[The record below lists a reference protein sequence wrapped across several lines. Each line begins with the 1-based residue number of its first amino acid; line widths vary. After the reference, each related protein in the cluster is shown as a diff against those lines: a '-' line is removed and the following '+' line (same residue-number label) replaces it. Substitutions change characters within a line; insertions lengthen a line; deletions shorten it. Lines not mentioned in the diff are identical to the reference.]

1 MKIFAGRPHFYCGIA
16 SLLTVLPLLARGAVI
31 GGGRV
36 SGGRMGGGWWG
47 GWGSMGTGKDE
58 GEDGDKGDGEG
69 GLSEEGRVGEG
80 GGEKRGFEWG
90 QGQEVVGGIGEGVLA
105 WAGVSVQVASASL
118 VKSNQIRSSKDVIG
132 QVVEFEAEEI
142 KALEGGNARPQASE
156 NRMGNGS
163 DNGDVNEGV
172 TEGTQ
177 QEEER
182 SWWRWDAGK
191 GELVQREG
199 PEGLADG
206 QETLL
211 WLPEIVYDDLELM
224 DLRYFQVGEI
234 FSRACAARPLPAPP
248 SLAVRGDQRPASDL
262 LPPLPTLARHPFHPT
277 PSPQGLHCAAPA
289 CPSFSHCR
297 TGRRQAGRV
306 LACTG
311 NDPLLSDPLS
321 GNNGGASSQTASTDA
336 SGTSSVGASGS
347 DSMATVGSASAAGL
361 GSASAAGLGS
371 ASVDA
376 SPLVDP
382 SPVLT
387 SPPPNH
393 VKDNATYDVAVAEPF
408 AAQVFLLENVF
419 INDRGMVFDAMYHY
433 RHGLLC
439 RSCPLDF
446 GLYTGNETKVHVYS
460 ELLSLANWNGG
471 NFYHSLLEVMPSLL
485 YLRPFLEAK
494 PGIPIPVKIDQDKH
508 ARLFSLI
515 NINAS
520 TLNFQTVRKDHL
532 FFARRLLLPSIAQ
545 CGRPSAA
552 LVRHLRNH
560 YLLPPSAPRIKSRHE
575 LAQFSSYATATTVPV
590 TAAATDV
597 AAAGN
602 AGTDA
607 TAAAA
612 SDGAGLAAGGGVL
625 ATPDWCVV
633 VGQRDTT
640 RRIVGRTHIL
650 EELQAFFPKERITVF
665 RGDLPLPEA
674 KQLFN
679 RARLFITPH
688 GALMANMVFM
698 PPGGF
703 VLEAR
708 PEDFDNNLYDYL
720 AYVCDLH
727 YYLVKGVGGKDTDI
741 RVDMEEMVGVVD
753 EISKKLIAQNL

>member
-1 MKIFAGRPHFYCGIA
+1 MDPKVRLSGVLLVVALAFIA
-16 SLLTVLPLLARGAVI
+16 
-31 GGGRV
+31 
-36 SGGRMGGGWWG
+36 
-47 GWGSMGTGKDE
+47 
-58 GEDGDKGDGEG
+58 
-69 GLSEEGRVGEG
+69 LSP
-80 GGEKRGFEWG
+80 
-90 QGQEVVGGIGEGVLA
+90 QGQEAMGGLGDGVLA
-105 WAGVSVQVASASL
+105 WTGVSVQVASASL
-118 VKSNQIRSSKDVIG
+118 VKSNQIRSSEDVIG
-132 QVVEFEAEEI
+132 QVVEFEKEEI
-142 KALEGGNARPQASE
+142 EALEGGNARPQATDI
-156 NRMGNGS
+156 S
-163 DNGDVNEGV
+163 DRV
-172 TEGTQ
+172 TQ

-211 WLPEIVYDDLELM
+211 WLPEIVYEDLELM
-224 DLRYFQVGEI
+224 DLRYFQ
-234 FSRACAARPLPAPP
+234 
-248 SLAVRGDQRPASDL
+248 
-262 LPPLPTLARHPFHPT
+262 
-277 PSPQGLHCAAPA
+277 GLHCSAPA
-289 CPSFSHCR
+289 CPSFSRCR

-311 NDPLLSDPLS
+311 NDPLLSDPLPGS
-321 GNNGGASSQTASTDA
+321 NNGGVSGQTASMHASRPANFGASESDWMGTVGSAATDA
-336 SGTSSVGASGS
+336 SG
-347 DSMATVGSASAAGL
+347 SASATGL
-361 GSASAAGLGS
+361 GSV
-371 ASVDA
+371 SVDA

-382 SPVLT
+382 FPVFT

-393 VKDNATYDVAVAEPF
+393 VKENASYDVAVAEPY

-446 GLYTGNETKVHVYS
+446 GLYMGNETKVHVYS

-485 YLRPFLEAK
+485 YLRPFLEK
-494 PGIPIPVKIDQDKH
+494 RPDIPIPVKIDQDKH

-520 TLNFQTVRKDHL
+520 SLNFKTVRKEHL

-545 CGRPSAA
+545 CGRPAAA

-575 LAQFSSYATATTVPV
+575 LAQFSGYSATATPATPDMGFIGPAATDVTVNPE
-590 TAAATDV
+590 TAAAT
-597 AAAGN
+597 A
-602 AGTDA
+602 
-607 TAAAA
+607 
-612 SDGAGLAAGGGVL
+612 AAGGGVL

-650 EELQAFFPKERITVF
+650 EELLAFFPKERIVVF

-674 KQLFN
+674 KALFN

-753 EISKKLIAQNL
+753 VISKMLIAQGL

>member
-1 MKIFAGRPHFYCGIA
+1 
-16 SLLTVLPLLARGAVI
+16 
-31 GGGRV
+31 
-36 SGGRMGGGWWG
+36 MG
-47 GWGSMGTGKDE
+47 
-58 GEDGDKGDGEG
+58 
-69 GLSEEGRVGEG
+69 
-80 GGEKRGFEWG
+80 
-90 QGQEVVGGIGEGVLA
+90 
-105 WAGVSVQVASASL
+105 
-118 VKSNQIRSSKDVIG
+118 
-132 QVVEFEAEEI
+132 
-142 KALEGGNARPQASE
+142 
-156 NRMGNGS
+156 
-163 DNGDVNEGV
+163 
-172 TEGTQ
+172 
-177 QEEER
+177 
-182 SWWRWDAGK
+182 
-191 GELVQREG
+191 GELVRRDG

-211 WLPEIVYDDLELM
+211 WLPEIVYEDLELM
-224 DLRYFQVGEI
+224 DLRYFQ
-234 FSRACAARPLPAPP
+234 
-248 SLAVRGDQRPASDL
+248 
-262 LPPLPTLARHPFHPT
+262 
-277 PSPQGLHCAAPA
+277 GLHCSAPA
-289 CPSFSHCR
+289 CPSFARCR

-311 NDPLLSDPLS
+311 NDPLLSDSLS
-321 GNNGGASSQTASTDA
+321 GNNGGAFGRTASVDA
-336 SGTSSVGASGS
+336 SGPASFGASYANPS
-347 DSMATVGSASAAGL
+347 DTVGSAAMDAS
-361 GSASAAGLGS
+361 GSASALGLGS
-371 ASVDA
+371 ASVDV
-376 SPLVDP
+376 SPLVDTF
-382 SPVLT
+382 PVLT
-387 SPPPNH
+387 LPPSNH
-393 VKDNATYDVAVAEPF
+393 VKENASYDVAIAEPF

-419 INDRGMVFDAMYHY
+419 INDRGMVFDGMYHY

-446 GLYTGNETKVHVYS
+446 GLYTGNETKVHVNS

-520 TLNFQTVRKDHL
+520 TLNFKRVKKDHL

-560 YLLPPSAPRIKSRHE
+560 YLLPPSAPRIKSRLE
-575 LAQFSSYATATTVPV
+575 LARFSSNAADATAGTG
-590 TAAATDV
+590 AATDATGT
-597 AAAGN
+597 AA
-602 AGTDA
+602 A

-612 SDGAGLAAGGGVL
+612 GGAAELGAGSGVL

-650 EELQAFFPKERITVF
+650 EELQAFFPKERIIVF

-698 PPGGF
+698 PPGAF

-720 AYVCDLH
+720 AYVSDLH
-727 YYLVKGVGGKDTDI
+727 YYLVKGGGGKDTDI
-741 RVDMEEMVGVVD
+741 RVDMEEMVEVVD
-753 EISKKLIAQNL
+753 VISKKLIAQGL

>member
-1 MKIFAGRPHFYCGIA
+1 M
-16 SLLTVLPLLARGAVI
+16 L
-31 GGGRV
+31 
-36 SGGRMGGGWWG
+36 
-47 GWGSMGTGKDE
+47 
-58 GEDGDKGDGEG
+58 
-69 GLSEEGRVGEG
+69 
-80 GGEKRGFEWG
+80 
-90 QGQEVVGGIGEGVLA
+90 GQEVVGGLGEGVLA

-118 VKSNQIRSSKDVIG
+118 VKSDQIRSSKDVIG

-142 KALEGGNARPQASE
+142 EALEGGNARPHAAGLEGGNTRPQTTDISDWSGSGSGRE
-156 NRMGNGS
+156 NGG
-163 DNGDVNEGV
+163 GTEAV
-172 TEGTQ
+172 TGGTQ
-177 QEEER
+177 QEGER
-182 SWWRWDAGK
+182 SWWRWDVGK

-211 WLPEIVYDDLELM
+211 WLPEIVYEDLELM
-224 DLRYFQVGEI
+224 DLRYFQ
-234 FSRACAARPLPAPP
+234 
-248 SLAVRGDQRPASDL
+248 
-262 LPPLPTLARHPFHPT
+262 
-277 PSPQGLHCAAPA
+277 GLHSPAPA
-289 CPSFSHCR
+289 CPSFARCR

-306 LACTG
+306 LACNG
-311 NDPLLSDPLS
+311 HDPLLSDPLS
-321 GNNGGASSQTASTDA
+321 GNNGGASVDA
-336 SGTSSVGASGS
+336 SGPASVSASEA
-347 DSMATVGSASAAGL
+347 DSMGTVGSVAMDAS

-371 ASVDA
+371 ASVA
-376 SPLVDP
+376 VSPLVDP

-393 VKDNATYDVAVAEPF
+393 VKENASYDVAIAEPF

-552 LVRHLRNH
+552 LIRHLRNH

-575 LAQFSSYATATTVPV
+575 LAQFFSYSGTATPDMGVRGPV
-590 TAAATDV
+590 ATDV
-597 AAAGN
+597 AVNPEASA
-602 AGTDA
+602 A
-607 TAAAA
+607 TAATAGCA
-612 SDGAGLAAGGGVL
+612 AGLTPGGGVL

-650 EELQAFFPKERITVF
+650 EELQAFFPKERIVVF

-753 EISKKLIAQNL
+753 VISKKLIAQSL

>member
-1 MKIFAGRPHFYCGIA
+1 MDPKVR
-16 SLLTVLPLLARGAVI
+16 
-31 GGGRV
+31 
-36 SGGRMGGGWWG
+36 
-47 GWGSMGTGKDE
+47 
-58 GEDGDKGDGEG
+58 
-69 GLSEEGRVGEG
+69 LS
-80 GGEKRGFEWG
+80 
-90 QGQEVVGGIGEGVLA
+90 GVLLVVA
-105 WAGVSVQVASASL
+105 LAFIALSPQVTLLSQSPSSPTLLPQSPSSPTLLPQSPSSPSHPPPPVTLLPQPPSSPSRVSVQVASASL
-118 VKSNQIRSSKDVIG
+118 VKSDQIRSSKDVIG

-142 KALEGGNARPQASE
+142 EALEGGNARPHAAGLESGDARPHATALEGSE
-156 NRMGNGS
+156 RGG
-163 DNGDVNEGV
+163 GEEGV
-172 TEGTQ
+172 TEGRQ

-182 SWWRWDAGK
+182 SWWRWDVGK
-191 GELVQREG
+191 GELVWREG

-211 WLPEIVYDDLELM
+211 WLPEIVYEDLELM
-224 DLRYFQVGEI
+224 DLRYFQ
-234 FSRACAARPLPAPP
+234 
-248 SLAVRGDQRPASDL
+248 
-262 LPPLPTLARHPFHPT
+262 
-277 PSPQGLHCAAPA
+277 GLHCPAPA
-289 CPSFSHCR
+289 CPSFARCR

-311 NDPLLSDPLS
+311 HDPLLSDPLS
-321 GNNGGASSQTASTDA
+321 RNNGGASSQTASTDA

-347 DSMATVGSASAAGL
+347 DSMATV

-439 RSCPLDF
+439 REANLSAHVCSELLSSTVFPLPLLPPQPLVRSCPLDF

-485 YLRPFLEAK
+485 YLWPFLEAKPGIPIPVKIDQVIPSLLHLRPFLEAK
-494 PGIPIPVKIDQDKH
+494 LGIPIPVKIDQDKH

-650 EELQAFFPKERITVF
+650 EELQAFFPKERIMADCGANTHI
-665 RGDLPLPEA
+665 GEA
-674 KQLFN
+674 AGILSK
-679 RARLFITPH
+679 REYC
-688 GALMANMVFM
+688 G
-698 PPGGF
+698 
-703 VLEAR
+703 E
-708 PEDFDNNLYDYL
+708 
-720 AYVCDLH
+720 
-727 YYLVKGVGGKDTDI
+727 
-741 RVDMEEMVGVVD
+741 MEEYCGEMEEYCG
-753 EISKKLIAQNL
+753 EMEEYCGEMEEYCGEMEEYCGEMEEYCGEMEEYCGEMEEYCGE

>member
-1 MKIFAGRPHFYCGIA
+1 MPIVERFFRRLSSSSSPFPLPPSSFFRLLCSLFQIPVFPHSPHLPSSSFIFPPRPSS
-16 SLLTVLPLLARGAVI
+16 SLLFLPSSSHRHLASPCHIAI
-31 GGGRV
+31 GGG
-36 SGGRMGGGWWG
+36 GGLERGVGGGI
-47 GWGSMGTGKDE
+47 GK
-58 GEDGDKGDGEG
+58 GEG
-69 GLSEEGRVGEG
+69 A
-80 GGEKRGFEWG
+80 GGERRGFEGG
-90 QGQEVVGGIGEGVLA
+90 QGQEVVGGLGEGVLA

-118 VKSNQIRSSKDVIG
+118 VKSDQIRSSEDVIG
-132 QVVEFEAEEI
+132 QVVEFEKEEI
-142 KALEGGNARPQASE
+142 EALEGGNARPHVTALE
-156 NRMGNGS
+156 GS
-163 DNGDVNEGV
+163 NTRPQTEEAP
-172 TEGTQ
+172 EGTQ
-177 QEEER
+177 QEGER
-182 SWWRWDAGK
+182 SWWRWDVGK
-191 GELVQREG
+191 GELVRREG

-211 WLPEIVYDDLELM
+211 WLPEIVYEDLELM
-224 DLRYFQVGEI
+224 DLRYFQ
-234 FSRACAARPLPAPP
+234 
-248 SLAVRGDQRPASDL
+248 
-262 LPPLPTLARHPFHPT
+262 
-277 PSPQGLHCAAPA
+277 GLHCPAPA
-289 CPSFSHCR
+289 CPAFARCR

-311 NDPLLSDPLS
+311 NDPLLSNSLS
-321 GNNGGASSQTASTDA
+321 GNIGGGVSGQTASAHVSGPASFGVSEADWMGTVGSAATDA
-336 SGTSSVGASGS
+336 SG
-347 DSMATVGSASAAGL
+347 SASAV
-361 GSASAAGLGS
+361 GLGS
-371 ASVDA
+371 ASVAGLSSESGDA
-376 SPLVDP
+376 SPLVDA

-387 SPPPNH
+387 SPPLNH
-393 VKDNATYDVAVAEPF
+393 VKENASYDVAIAEPF

-446 GLYTGNETKVHVYS
+446 SLYTGNETKVHVYS

-485 YLRPFLEAK
+485 YLRPFLEK
-494 PGIPIPVKIDQDKH
+494 RPDIPIPVKIDQDKH

-520 TLNFQTVRKDHL
+520 SLNFQTVRKDHL

-545 CGRPSAA
+545 CGRPAAA

-560 YLLPPSAPRIKSRHE
+560 FLLPPSAPRIKSRHE
-575 LAQFSSYATATTVPV
+575 LAQFSGYAATANPVPTDVTVGSE
-590 TAAATDV
+590 AAAS
-597 AAAGN
+597 
-602 AGTDA
+602 

-612 SDGAGLAAGGGVL
+612 PGGGVL

-650 EELQAFFPKERITVF
+650 EELQAFFPKERIVVF
-665 RGDLPLPEA
+665 HGDLPLPEA

-720 AYVCDLH
+720 AYVSDLH

-741 RVDMEEMVGVVD
+741 SVDMEEMVGVVD
-753 EISKKLIAQNL
+753 EISKKLIAQGL